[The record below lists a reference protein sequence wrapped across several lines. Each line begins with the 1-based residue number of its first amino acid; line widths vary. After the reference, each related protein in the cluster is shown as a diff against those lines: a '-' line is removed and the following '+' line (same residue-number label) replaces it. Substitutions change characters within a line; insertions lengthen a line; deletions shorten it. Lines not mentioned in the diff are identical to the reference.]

1 MDPLVLTLTILSTV
15 LAIFL
20 VVLGIQ
26 AFLVLREAKKTLV
39 HVNAVVDV
47 VEHTVVRA
55 ILPLSNVG
63 GFMSG
68 LKGGMKML
76 ETFVHF
82 LKKDEDEE

>member
-1 MDPLVLTLTILSTV
+1 MDPLVLTLTIISTV

-39 HVNAVVDV
+39 RINAIVDV
-47 VEHTVVRA
+47 VEHTAVRA

-63 GFMSG
+63 GFLSG
-68 LKGGMKML
+68 LKGGIKML
-76 ETFVHF
+76 ETFVQF
-82 LKKDEDEE
+82 LKRDEDE